1 MSAEGAG
8 GGVHAE
14 LVGRWLPP
22 PPVLPSASPPPQP
35 RLPVGGSG
43 GGGSSVDSQLSPSP
57 RKLFRPGTGHCE
69 PGAEGPCGPDPDE
82 EAWAPSAGLA
92 AGQLHPGPVA
102 MSSLPS

>member
-43 GGGSSVDSQLSPSP
+43 GGGLQWTHNSHPHLVGSSVRVPGTVSLELRGPVGRTP
-57 RKLFRPGTGHCE
+57 MRRPGHRALAW
-69 PGAEGPCGPDPDE
+69 PPDSCILVP
-82 EAWAPSAGLA
+82 
-92 AGQLHPGPVA
+92 
-102 MSSLPS
+102 LP